1 MQDTLNTAIPPF
13 DLLTQA
19 QIARMQTSLSIE
31 YFDAGH
37 AIIPAGS
44 EPRGLFIII
53 KGQVEE
59 FDDALEGDLDD
70 RRVAQYSEGDLFGSL
85 AVLKG
90 QAKDHYVA
98 HQETLCHLLPA
109 AVFLDLVRE
118 NPAFR
123 HFFHKGLATMAKQ
136 KSRMPGSFGGD
147 DFSLVRVKDSVM
159 RAPLIIDS
167 ETSVTA
173 VVQAMRAQ
181 HIDSALVDYRDASGA
196 YGLVTGTDL
205 LNALALRGGAPESPV
220 GPIATRELVTVEAND
235 FLFTALIKMTRLHI
249 KRVVVM
255 QDQQVCGVSE
265 LTDVLSYLTGQTHL
279 MGVQIEKA
287 HSVDDLKNASAALNA
302 LIRNLAA
309 KGVKIRF
316 MMELLA
322 ALNGRLVAK
331 LYEITMPAEVL
342 ANTALTVLGSEGR
355 WEQIVKTDQDNA
367 LIIANDFRWPEEE
380 KKQVLDQF
388 TEDLISIGFP
398 RCPGNIMVSNPEWSR
413 SVSAWQTVMGTW
425 RMDMTEETQMKL
437 AITLDGH
444 FVAGNKSLFT
454 ELSGWMQTHLRAN
467 DIFLAHF
474 AQPVMNFAVP
484 LTLFGNVR
492 QDSAGLDIKKGGIF
506 PLVHGVRALALKY
519 QVKETNTYRRIEAL
533 VACGAIHER
542 LGRNLESALSL
553 LMQLRLG
560 TQLAQLNDART
571 EDGVS
576 LTHNRINV
584 RGLDRL
590 DRDLLREALHVIKE
604 FKEWLA
610 LELHIRG

>member
-1 MQDTLNTAIPPF
+1 MQETLNTTLPPF
-13 DLLTQA
+13 DLLTDTQLLR
-19 QIARMQTSLSIE
+19 IQTSLSIE
-31 YFDAGH
+31 YFDAGQS
-37 AIIPAGS
+37 IIAAGS
-44 EPRGLFIII
+44 EPKGLFIII

-59 FDDALEGDLDD
+59 YDESIEGDLDA

-85 AVLKG
+85 AILKG
-90 QAKDHYVA
+90 QAKDQYVA
-98 HQETLCHLLPA
+98 FEETLCHVLPA
-109 AVFLDLVRE
+109 PVFLDLVRE

-136 KSRMPGSFGGD
+136 KSRMPGGLSGD
-147 DFSLVRVKDSVM
+147 DFSLTRVKDSVM
-159 RAPLIIDS
+159 RPPLIVSADCGLRD
-167 ETSVTA
+167 
-173 VVQAMRAQ
+173 VVVAMREQ
-181 HIDSALVDYRDASGA
+181 HIDSALVDFPDTPGA
-196 YGLVTGTDL
+196 FGLVTGTDL
-205 LNALALRGGAPESPV
+205 LNALALRGEAVTTPV
-220 GPIATRELVTVEAND
+220 GAIATRQLVTVDAHD
-235 FLFTALIKMTRLHI
+235 FLFSALIKMTRLHI

-255 QDQQVCGVSE
+255 DQGTVCGVSE
-265 LTDVLSYLTGQTHL
+265 LTDILSYLTGQTHL

-287 HSVDDLKNASAALNA
+287 QTVDELKKTSQALNA

-331 LYEITMPAEVL
+331 LYEITMPDEVL

-367 LIIANDFRWPEEE
+367 LIIADDFHWPDAE
-380 KKQVLDQF
+380 KQRVLTQF
-388 TEDLISIGFP
+388 TEDLIAIGFP
-398 RCPGNIMVSNPEWSR
+398 RCPGNIMVSNPEWARTISD
-413 SVSAWQTVMGTW
+413 WQAVMGLW
-425 RMDMTEETQMKL
+425 RTDMTEETQMKM

-444 FVAGNKSLFT
+444 FVAGNKALFST
-454 ELSGWMQTHLRAN
+454 LSHWMQQHLRGN

-474 AQPVMNFAVP
+474 AQPVMSFAVP

-506 PLVHGVRALALKY
+506 PLVHGVRSLSLKY
-519 QVKETNTYRRIEAL
+519 RVMETNTYRRIEAL
-533 VACGAIHER
+533 VEQGVIHER

-553 LMQLRLG
+553 FMQLRLE
-560 TQLAQLNDART
+560 TQLAQLAEARS
-571 EDGVS
+571 EDGAAV
-576 LTHNRINV
+576 THNRINV
-584 RGLDRL
+584 RELDRL